1 MHLTTVVKKV
11 VDLIKKFSLLISYPK
26 KKRGKIFLRNVKKF
40 MEASEKIFDI
50 FCHDAIQKKEKEHLP
65 KMRDADFA
73 FYEDQKGEKL
83 AGALHFLSH

>member
-1 MHLTTVVKKV
+1 
-11 VDLIKKFSLLISYPK
+11 
-26 KKRGKIFLRNVKKF
+26 

-50 FCHDAIQKKEKEHLP
+50 FCHDATQKRIQEKEHLP